1 MLSRKMRVTLFL
13 SVFFSFFAM
22 LSAYAQSADS
32 CGMCGKPLVAGSVV
46 FEITYADGKKE
57 AFGCPGCGL
66 SMMKDKKVKSAST
79 TDFLSREIIDA
90 KSAYYLKGTEVGT
103 CCEPHWLSFKTKSDA
118 EKFSKG
124 FGGRVLSYEQAIQE
138 AHAMHH

>member
-1 MLSRKMRVTLFL
+1 MRLRKRLTTLFFT
-13 SVFFSFFAM
+13 VFFSFFAM

-32 CGMCGKPLVAGSVV
+32 CGMCDKALVAGSVV

-79 TDFLSREIIDA
+79 TDFLSRELIDA

-103 CCEPHWLSFKTKSDA
+103 CCEPHWLSFKTNSDA

-124 FGGRVLSYEQAIQE
+124 FGGTVLNYEQAVQ
-138 AHAMHH
+138 AVHH